1 MKGFLKLKKEKNI
14 NNFLF
19 KHNFINYQKP
29 SDMHKKL
36 REAKCKE
43 NEDQYIQ
50 SKKYQIK

>member
-29 SDMHKKL
+29 SDMYKKL
-36 REAKCKE
+36 RETKCKE
-43 NEDQYIQ
+43 NEDQCIQ
-50 SKKYQIK
+50 SKIYQIK